1 MNWQMGEDN
10 LNTRQQSNRRK
21 RWLKVFGIIV
31 FLLLA
36 LQAGLYF
43 GSDWLFREYIKQQV
57 EKASAGKYGVD
68 FDKVYV
74 SLFQVGVFVE
84 GFTLYPIDPE
94 VFDRE
99 RIPYYQISLENL
111 DILGVGYS
119 RNSGSLSIGV
129 LRLSSP
135 VVQARQQAELPENED
150 ESPLQLLEAEIQ
162 KSLGTKIQ
170 EIFIRDFYV
179 DQANLLIENFISQK
193 SISASNTNLYVKNI
207 HLSKEKSE
215 LTPFGIEGFE
225 LDFDNFDIVL
235 ADSIHRVAAQKVSI
249 SSLEKRIEA
258 EMLQVVPDLEKP
270 ADVYYE
276 ISLDHLELADA
287 DIMEMFQTAEVNV
300 GDLNLDAPD
309 FVLYTDRSTLESER
323 RTTDLYELIREVLT
337 SISIQH
343 LTINHGQ
350 FLQRGVASPNKNR
363 IEAEDIRFS
372 MEDVYIG
379 QDEALRENS
388 FFYAEDASLEIKKAR
403 IALADEIHWVSGQD
417 IYLSSFEDRVT
428 INNVELMPIVDEDSL
443 SDISLFEIK
452 VPQLAFANAN
462 LRKIYNEKIIDIGE
476 LMIRAP
482 DVVIKDIL
490 GNASRD
496 KAPVSMTA
504 LSQLTRGFLK
514 AIYIQKLE
522 MEEGSLVLDN
532 HLRVRQDS
540 LSFGRIDF
548 VLENFQLDEQQ
559 QTDSSSR
566 IFLADNLRLEISD
579 YALKLSDN
587 LHLFAADKILIDT
600 NDELLLINGF
610 RLKPHSPEDIMP
622 VLERYDKTTVLD
634 IEIPEFL
641 ATGVD
646 INQAYFDERLFI
658 NHIDIPSP
666 IIRWSKYI
674 PSDEAQQA
682 QLERGDILNLISNY
696 FREVGIDSLSIAEG
710 TFVYENFANETFRT
724 FAEND
729 IAVKIR
735 NFYLD
740 ENIDPTENRTL
751 FAEEVDVNLN
761 NYLFNIANGKYNIV
775 AERIAF
781 NSAREEINTFN
792 VRLMP
797 NSYLDSKV
805 SIEAVIP
812 ELSFSGVDLE
822 AFLFD
827 NTLSLSQLRLSDAAV
842 KLSINR
848 EFGDEAEEE
857 NSRSR
862 NLPNTIEVIRIDSIL
877 TSNASFN
884 VAYYQEG
891 KDLDLIKTGINIAI
905 ADFLLDSA
913 RLAEGD
919 IASFFSNMSLGVD
932 DFSLALKDSIHSI
945 NFSNIEL
952 DSRDEEIILENL
964 SVVPRNF
971 TGIKGIP
978 ILKAR
983 VPKVSISTRS
993 LKSFQKTG
1001 ELDVSLMELTDPEVS
1016 LYLDG
1021 KENMTRLKPGE
1032 KKDET
1037 GQNVLENLLVRN
1049 FKLTGGKLSW
1059 MNKADTTKLTALNN
1073 LSLILSDLNFDFT
1086 QNQTINT
1093 AFFFNKDFQLE
1104 LKDYSLEL
1112 PDSLNQLDIG
1122 QVLISENKL
1131 VLNDVRFFP
1140 KVGRYAYARKVGEQ
1154 TDVAEVYVPRLVIDG
1169 LEAGKFIA
1177 EEKLVARSM
1186 TLFAPY
1192 AEVFRDKRVTED
1204 TTVVKPMPQQLMEA
1218 AGMVLDLDTLIVKDG
1233 RLRYREFPEKGM
1245 VPGEISFTK
1254 MNAQMYPFRLGAF
1267 GEERDK
1273 AFINASFE
1281 INQAAQ
1287 LAVDVSMTFKEPY
1300 PLQVKAS
1307 VNSFEL
1313 PVINSI
1319 LESNAF
1325 VTVERGVIKGGD
1337 WHFIADQNKAIGEMT
1352 LKYNDLKVRL
1362 LEERTLREA
1371 GGRKGILTFVI
1382 NALAMRKNNPRPIF
1396 NRLVSSPIYME
1407 RMTHKFIFNYMWKA
1421 TFSGLMG
1428 SSGLMQPK
1436 IPRKEEE
1443 EAQIQGQE

>member
-1 MNWQMGEDN
+1 MSEDN
-10 LNTRQQSNRRK
+10 LNTRQRSNRRK
-21 RWLKVFGIIV
+21 RWLKILGITV
-31 FLLLA
+31 FLLLS
-36 LQAGLYF
+36 LQVGLYF

-57 EKASAGKYGVD
+57 EKVSEGKYGVD
-68 FDKVYV
+68 FDKVYL
-74 SLFQVGVFVE
+74 SLFQLGVFVE
-84 GFTLYPIDPE
+84 GFTLYPTDPDI
-94 VFDRE
+94 FDRE
-99 RIPYYQISLENL
+99 KIPYYQISLEQL
-111 DILGVGYS
+111 DILGIGYS
-119 RNSGSLSIGV
+119 RSDARLNIGV
-129 LRLSSP
+129 LRLSAP
-135 VVQARQQAELPENED
+135 VVQARQQSELLENE
-150 ESPLQLLEAEIQ
+150 EASPLQLLEAEIQ
-162 KSLGTKIQ
+162 KSLGTKVQ
-170 EIFIRDFYV
+170 EIFVSDFYV
-179 DQANLLIENFISQK
+179 DRANLLIENFISQK

-207 HLSKEKSE
+207 HLSQDKTES
-215 LTPFGIEGFE
+215 TPFGIEGFR
-225 LDFDNFDIVL
+225 LNFDDFEIVL
-235 ADSIHRVAAQKVSI
+235 ADSIHRVAAEKVEVSSI
-249 SSLEKRIEA
+249 EKRIRA
-258 EMLQVVPDLEKP
+258 EMLQVVPDLEKA

-276 ISLDHLELADA
+276 ISLDHLELEDA
-287 DIMEMFQTAEVNV
+287 DIMEMFQTAEVKV
-300 GDLNLDAPD
+300 GNLNLEAPD
-309 FVLYTDRSTLESER
+309 FVLFTDRSTLESER

-337 SISIQH
+337 SISVQN

-350 FLQRGVASPNKNR
+350 FLQRGVQSPNKNR

-379 QDEALRENS
+379 QDEELKQNS
-388 FFYAEDASLEIKKAR
+388 FFYAENATLEINKAR
-403 IALADEIHWVSGQD
+403 IALADEIHWISGQD
-417 IYLSSFEDRVT
+417 IFLSSFEDRVS
-428 INNVELMPIVDEDSL
+428 IHEVELKPMADEDSL

-452 VPQLAFANAN
+452 VPQLEFANAN

-490 GNASRD
+490 GNSSPD
-496 KAPVSMTA
+496 KGAVSMTT
-504 LSQLTRGFLK
+504 LPQLTQGFLK

-522 MEEGSLVLDN
+522 MVEGSLVLDN

-540 LSFGRIDF
+540 LSFGKIDF
-548 VLENFQLDEQQ
+548 VLENFQLDEQNF
-559 QTDSSSR
+559 TDSTSR
-566 IFLADNLRLEISD
+566 IFLADNLRLEIND

-587 LHLFAADKILIDT
+587 LHLFAADRILIDT
-600 NDELLLINGF
+600 NDDLLLINGF
-610 RLKPHSPEDIMP
+610 KLKPHSPEDVMP
-622 VLERYDKTTVLD
+622 VLERYGKTTVLD

-646 INQAYFDERLFI
+646 INQAYFEERLFI

-674 PSDEAQQA
+674 PSVETGQA

-696 FREVGIDSLSIAEG
+696 FKEVGIDSLSIEEG
-710 TFVYENFANETFRT
+710 TFVYENFTNETFRS

-740 ENIDPTENRTL
+740 ENIDPAENRTL

-761 NYLFNIANGKYNIV
+761 NYLFNIANGKYSIV

-805 SIEAVIP
+805 SIEALIP

-827 NTLSLSQLRLSDAAV
+827 NTLALSLLRLSDAAV

-848 EFGDEAEEE
+848 DFGDEPDAEEGTK
-857 NSRSR
+857 SR
-862 NLPNTIEVIRIDSIL
+862 NLPKTIEVIKIDSIL

-891 KDLDLIKTGINIAI
+891 KDLDLIKTGINLAI

-913 RLAEGD
+913 RLSEGD

-932 DFSLALKDSIHSI
+932 DFSLALRDSIHTL
-945 NFSNIEL
+945 NFSKIEL
-952 DSRDEEIILENL
+952 DSRDEEILVENL
-964 SVVPRNF
+964 SLIPKDF
-971 TGIKGIP
+971 IGIKGIP
-978 ILKAR
+978 IVKAL
-983 VPKVSISTRS
+983 VPKVAISTRS
-993 LKSFQKTG
+993 LKSFQKSG
-1001 ELDVSLMELTDPEVS
+1001 QLDVSLLELTDPEVK

-1021 KENMTRLKPGE
+1021 EENMTLLKPGE
-1032 KKDET
+1032 DKEAV
-1037 GQNVLENLLVRN
+1037 GQKVLESLLVRN
-1049 FKLTGGKLSW
+1049 FQLSGGSLSW
-1059 MNKADTTKLTALNN
+1059 MDKSDTSKVTTLSN
-1073 LSLILSDLNFDFT
+1073 LSLLLNDLNFDFT
-1086 QNQTINT
+1086 QNQKINT
-1093 AFFFNKDFQLE
+1093 EFFFNKDFQFE
-1104 LKDYSLEL
+1104 LTDYALDL
-1112 PDSLNQLDIG
+1112 PDSLNRLSIG
-1122 QVLISENKL
+1122 KVVISENKL
-1131 VLNDVRFFP
+1131 VLDDVRFFP
-1140 KVGRYAYARKVGEQ
+1140 KVGRYAYARMVGEQ

-1169 LEAGKFIA
+1169 LDAGKFIS

-1186 TLFAPY
+1186 RLYDPY
-1192 AEVFRDKRVTED
+1192 AEVFRDKRVPED

-1218 AGMVLDLDTLIVKDG
+1218 AGMVIDLDTLMVSGG

-1245 VPGEISFTK
+1245 VPGEINFTK

-1273 AFINASFE
+1273 AFIRGSFE

-1287 LAVDVSMTFKEPY
+1287 LDVDVSMTFDEPY

-1325 VTVERGVIKGGD
+1325 VTVERGIIREGN
-1337 WHFIADQNKAIGEMT
+1337 WHFIADQDKAIGEMT

-1362 LEERTLREA
+1362 LEERTLKDGR
-1371 GGRKGILTFVI
+1371 GRKGILTFVI

-1443 EAQIQGQE
+1443 EAQFEMEE